1 MNEAGEEH
9 AEERLRSA
17 IEAYHASALA
27 YAAVKLGLP
36 DRLGARSWTAE
47 ALASEL
53 GLSAPHLLRFL
64 RGLVTLG
71 ICEER
76 SDGRFTLT
84 SLGQALKPG
93 SPSMLGEKVMIVVEQ
108 YWQPWANLLH
118 TLANGE
124 PAFEHMFGTDVWA
137 WRNEN
142 FRGGDIF
149 AAYVA
154 GETFAHAGPI
164 LEVLDLA
171 GVGRVADIGGGH
183 GGVLAAIL
191 QAHPDMRGIL
201 FDLPETIIGA
211 KKFLK
216 LHGVDKRVKTVGGD
230 FLAEIP
236 VEADVYLLKSVLQ
249 HWDVVAAR
257 AILESCRDAMPA
269 RAKLAIV
276 EHLFPEQAQD
286 DPSAVMI
293 DLHMMVITGGRA
305 RTLQEFERLLAEA
318 NLALSKVHATSSG
331 LSVIEVV
338 PAWAPT
344 QLVGASITVKPPP
357 LRVSGDA
364 GRSVVT
370 STVPGLM
377 RSLIIIFSP
386 EYKGL
391 D

>member
-1 MNEAGEEH
+1 MDRTEE
-9 AEERLRSA
+9 ERSEDRLRSA

-36 DRLGARSWTAE
+36 DRMGARPWTAQ
-47 ALASEL
+47 ALAAEL

-64 RGLVTLG
+64 RGLVTIG

-76 SDGRFTLT
+76 SDGSFTLT
-84 SLGQALKPG
+84 RLGEALKSG
-93 SPSMLGEKVMIVVEQ
+93 SPSRLGEKVLIVVEQ

-118 TLANGE
+118 TLQNGE
-124 PAFEHMFGTDVWA
+124 PAFEHVFGTDVWA

-149 AAYVA
+149 AAYLA
-154 GETFAHAGPI
+154 SETFAGAGPI
-164 LEVLDLA
+164 VKVLDLA

-183 GGVLAAIL
+183 GGLLAAIL

-216 LHGVDKRVKTVGGD
+216 SHGVLDRVTLADGD

-236 VEADVYLLKSVLQ
+236 VEADLYVLKSVLQ
-249 HWDVVAAR
+249 HWDDVAAR

-269 RAKLAIV
+269 HAKLAIV
-276 EHLFPEQAQD
+276 ERLLPEQAQD

-293 DLHMMVITGGRA
+293 DLHMMVISGGRA
-305 RTLQEFERLLAEA
+305 RTLPEIKALLGEA
-318 NLALSKVHATSSG
+318 GLALSKVHATSSA
-331 LSVIEVV
+331 LAVIEAV
-338 PAWAPT
+338 PA
-344 QLVGASITVKPPP
+344 
-357 LRVSGDA
+357 
-364 GRSVVT
+364 
-370 STVPGLM
+370 
-377 RSLIIIFSP
+377 
-386 EYKGL
+386 
-391 D
+391 

>member
-1 MNEAGEEH
+1 MERSEPDD
-9 AEERLRSA
+9 AEDRLRSQ

-27 YAAVKLGLP
+27 YAAAKLGLP
-36 DRLGARSWTAE
+36 DRMGARPRTVQ
-47 ALASEL
+47 ALAAEL

-64 RGLVTLG
+64 RGLVTIG

-76 SDGRFTLT
+76 SDGSFTLT
-84 SLGQALKPG
+84 RLGEALKSG
-93 SPSMLGEKVMIVVEQ
+93 SPSRLGEKVMIVVEQ
-108 YWQPWANLLH
+108 YWQPWADLLH
-118 TLANGE
+118 TLRNGE
-124 PAFEHMFGTDVWA
+124 PAFEHVFGTDVWA

-149 AAYVA
+149 AAYLA

-164 LEVLDLA
+164 VEALDLA

-183 GGVLAAIL
+183 GGLLAAIL

-216 LHGVDKRVKTVGGD
+216 SHAVLDRVTLAGGD

-236 VEADVYLLKSVLQ
+236 VEADVYVLKSVLQ
-249 HWDVVAAR
+249 HWDDVAAR

-276 EHLFPEQAQD
+276 ERLLPEQALD

-293 DLHMMVITGGRA
+293 DLHMMVINGGRM
-305 RTLQEFERLLAEA
+305 RTLQEFERLLSEA
-318 NLALSKVHATSSG
+318 KLVLSKVHATSSG
-331 LSVIEVV
+331 LSVIKAL
-338 PAWAPT
+338 P
-344 QLVGASITVKPPP
+344 QSQ
-357 LRVSGDA
+357 
-364 GRSVVT
+364 
-370 STVPGLM
+370 
-377 RSLIIIFSP
+377 
-386 EYKGL
+386 
-391 D
+391 